1 MSSGATSVRVT
12 QIFSNSRS
20 FGVLSAA
27 SSRIAVR
34 PMHEIVDIPVASLL
48 FDTQNA
54 RYADEPSSQQAA
66 AIELAEKHGEH
77 IVELAAD
84 IVAEGATDPLALP
97 AVVPSGDTR
106 KRYTLLE
113 GNRRLLAVR
122 ALETPTLISS
132 VLSPAAAKKLSE
144 LSKGYVRQPITHFKC
159 ALFDSEQSARH
170 WIFLRHTGQNEGA
183 GLVTWGSTE
192 KDRFQARHSGK
203 LKPAGQVIAFVEA
216 HGALSAAA
224 KASGRGIQ
232 TNVERL
238 VETTDVRKR
247 LGIDVVDGDVVSLY
261 PLEEV
266 VKGLTRIVE
275 DLKTQAMTVPQL
287 YHAHQRR
294 DYVNSFGRKDLPK
307 KTTMLR
313 DPVVLSDLTSG
324 QKKPRTI
331 KKKRGGSA
339 SKPPTARTTVI
350 SGTATPLNVTTPRIN
365 AIYIELLTI
374 SAEQYPNACS
384 VLLRVFIE
392 LSVDH
397 ALDARKLMTESN
409 MRNTP
414 LAKRLK
420 AVAADLK
427 SRRRISA
434 KLAAAVDS
442 IANGPSV
449 LAPGVPT
456 FNQYVHNQFV
466 FPKPSDL
473 YAAWDELSPFM
484 EKVWP

>member
-1 MSSGATSVRVT
+1 M
-12 QIFSNSRS
+12 N
-20 FGVLSAA
+20 
-27 SSRIAVR
+27 
-34 PMHEIVDIPVASLL
+34 EIVDIAVASLL
-48 FDTQNA
+48 FDTENA
-54 RYADEPSSQQAA
+54 RYPDEPSSQQAA

-84 IVAEGATDPLALP
+84 IVAEGMDPLALP
-97 AVVPSGDTR
+97 AVVASGDAR
-106 KRYTLLE
+106 KRYRLLE

-132 VLSPAAAKKLSE
+132 VLSPATAKKLTE
-144 LSKGYVRQPITHFKC
+144 LSKSYMRRPVTHFTC

-170 WIFLRHTGQNEGA
+170 WIYLRHTGQNEGA
-183 GLVTWGSTE
+183 GLVSWGSTE

-203 LKPAGQVIAFVEA
+203 LKPAGQVIAFVET
-216 HGALSAAA
+216 HGDLSAAA
-224 KASGRGIQ
+224 RASRRGIQ

-238 VETTDVRKR
+238 VETTDVRKT
-247 LGIDVVDGDVVSLY
+247 LGIDVVDGDVVSIY

-275 DLKTQAMTVPQL
+275 DLKTQAVTVPQL

-294 DYVNSFGRKDLPK
+294 DYVRSFGRKDLPK
-307 KTTMLR
+307 KATVLQE
-313 DPVVLSDLTSG
+313 PVVLSDLTSG
-324 QKKPRTI
+324 RKKPRTV
-331 KKKRGGSA
+331 KKQSGATSPTKS
-339 SKPPTARTTVI
+339 PPARTTVI
-350 SGTATPLNVTTPRIN
+350 PSTPTSLNVTTPRIN
-365 AIYIELLTI
+365 AIYNELLTM

-392 LSVDH
+392 LSIDH
-397 ALDARKLMTESN
+397 ALDARKLMTESV
-409 MRNTP
+409 MRSTP

-420 AVAADLK
+420 TVAADLK
-427 SRRRISA
+427 ARRRISA
-434 KLAAAVDS
+434 KLATAVDS

-449 LAPGVPT
+449 LAPGMPT

-466 FPKPSDL
+466 YPKPSEL